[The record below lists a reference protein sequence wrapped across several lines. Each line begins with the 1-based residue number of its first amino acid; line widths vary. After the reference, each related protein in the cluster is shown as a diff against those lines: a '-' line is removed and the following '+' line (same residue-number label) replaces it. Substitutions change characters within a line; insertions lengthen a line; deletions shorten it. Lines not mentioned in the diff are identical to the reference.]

1 MRGLRRGTVAVRS
14 YSRRTVQHAAHAVRM
29 YLLPLIT
36 QTNIQCVA
44 EASGSA
50 YSSSGTTVSN
60 DLLVVD
66 IWLKEDT
73 R

>member
-1 MRGLRRGTVAVRS
+1 MQHMQYGILLTV
-14 YSRRTVQHAAHAVRM
+14 Y
-29 YLLPLIT
+29 IT

-50 YSSSGTTVSN
+50 YSSSGTSGTNVSN

-66 IWLKEDT
+66 IWLKGNNALLT
-73 R
+73 SP